1 MTMLRPRRTTTAR
14 EAGFADTP
22 QSAGSALP
30 PYTMASPASA
40 HEARRRV
47 EQLVEGLQPGGVD
60 EGTGAAL
67 DRLIASWAAGWL
79 AGIDAEHADHT
90 GTIDR
95 LIGSAREQVADAR
108 ADHEHQALRLEIA
121 RQEHT
126 DTRQRLGGTPPRPV
140 THQPTADQHA
150 VTGPGIDRADH
161 TDHAGEIR

>member
-14 EAGFADTP
+14 KAGFADTP
-22 QSAGSALP
+22 QSGGSTLL

-40 HEARRRV
+40 HDARQRV
-47 EQLVEGLQPGGVD
+47 QQLVEELLPDGVD

-90 GTIDR
+90 GAIDR

-108 ADHEHQALRLEIA
+108 AAHEHQALRLEIA
-121 RQEHT
+121 RQEHI
-126 DTRQRLGGTPPRPV
+126 DARQRLGGTPPQAATEQR
-140 THQPTADQHA
+140 A
-150 VTGPGIDRADH
+150 VTGYGTGRADQ
-161 TDHAGEIR
+161 AEEIR